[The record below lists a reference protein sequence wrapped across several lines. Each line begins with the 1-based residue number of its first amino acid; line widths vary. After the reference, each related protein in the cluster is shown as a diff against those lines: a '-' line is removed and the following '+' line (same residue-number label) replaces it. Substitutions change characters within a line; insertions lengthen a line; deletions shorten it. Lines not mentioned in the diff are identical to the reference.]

1 MKSIFACYGMY
12 LFHFLVF
19 FFLQGFYMMYK
30 NNVCVKTFTLIVAL
44 FLHGL
49 KLVTWGLHLHLHLP
63 EV

>member
-1 MKSIFACYGMY
+1 M
-12 LFHFLVF
+12 VF

-30 NNVCVKTFTLIVAL
+30 NNVSVKTFTLIVAL